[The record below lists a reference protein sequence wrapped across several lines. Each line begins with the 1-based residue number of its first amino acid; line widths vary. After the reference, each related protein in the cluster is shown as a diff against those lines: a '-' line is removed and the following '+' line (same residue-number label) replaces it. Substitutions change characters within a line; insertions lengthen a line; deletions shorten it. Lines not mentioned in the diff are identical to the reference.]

1 MSLGTPLGSS
11 AWRPLWG
18 EAETKSKRG
27 YGVCGPYSLVN
38 MILTGYVYIGA
49 SPPMLTLWSIWKKQ
63 HAAVKTS
70 VPEARDL
77 GSGLT
82 PPAASH
88 SSVFLHEKGGV
99 CVCVWGGGSK

>member
-1 MSLGTPLGSS
+1 
-11 AWRPLWG
+11 
-18 EAETKSKRG
+18 
-27 YGVCGPYSLVN
+27 

-99 CVCVWGGGSK
+99 CVCVGGVVLNDLWDLTPLDHQKY